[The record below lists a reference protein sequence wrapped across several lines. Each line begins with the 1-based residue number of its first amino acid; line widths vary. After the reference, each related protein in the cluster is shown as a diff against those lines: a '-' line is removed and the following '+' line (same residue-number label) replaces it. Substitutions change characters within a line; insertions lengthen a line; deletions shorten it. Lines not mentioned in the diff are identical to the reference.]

1 MPALKCLVLY
11 CISRERSVNLSADT
25 ILCDSTNES
34 ELEKGKKGDSHEMTK
49 GANSIQDTIVQLRIL
64 GCQDCWILYE
74 WR

>member
-1 MPALKCLVLY
+1 MRALKCLVLY

-34 ELEKGKKGDSHEMTK
+34 ELEKGKKGDEMTK
-49 GANSIQDTIVQLRIL
+49 AANSIRDIIVQLRIL